1 MVSWPIYPH
10 LKHHMLPVAVGLDSI
25 ERTHSLWQWVPLDDS
40 PSFLF
45 KNCGWYFHDPAPSNC
60 VREERRANISM
71 PSQLGDAMVWVGLV
85 PIKNHGDTWFP
96 AELYW
101 EMRPSGSDKGH
112 EDTGGLWGHSYS
124 HGTGSES
131 LGASHHSL
139 AHVFLLHTPAFH
151 SESLT
156 WGPHQRPC
164 RCQHSALGL
173 ENHEPKLSLFY
184 VNTQLSQV
192 FSRPRSWTN
201 GCISFNHSDDAAKI
215 TALQPLGSRVPTV

>member
-1 MVSWPIYPH
+1 MGTLGSQQNCIGRW
-10 LKHHMLPVAVGLDSI
+10 GLQEVI
-25 ERTHSLWQWVPLDDS
+25 
-40 PSFLF
+40 
-45 KNCGWYFHDPAPSNC
+45 
-60 VREERRANISM
+60 RAFNS
-71 PSQLGDAMVWVGLV
+71 
-85 PIKNHGDTWFP
+85 
-96 AELYW
+96 
-101 EMRPSGSDKGH
+101 H
-112 EDTGGLWGHSYS
+112 EGTGGLWGHSYS

-151 SESLT
+151 SESLS

-184 VNTQLSQV
+184 INTQSSQV

-201 GCISFNHSDDAAKI
+201 GCICFNHSDDAAKI
-215 TALQPLGSRVPTV
+215 TALQPLGSRVPTVQTFDFWDQRCASLFRRSLSADL